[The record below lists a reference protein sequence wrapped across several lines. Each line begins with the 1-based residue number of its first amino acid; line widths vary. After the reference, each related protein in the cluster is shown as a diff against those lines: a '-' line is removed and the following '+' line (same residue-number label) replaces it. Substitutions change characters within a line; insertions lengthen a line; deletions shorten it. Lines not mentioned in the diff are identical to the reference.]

1 MQPYNYFPAGYNP
14 YQQYQGFGGQSMQS
28 PAAQTSQPPVS
39 TMGGFIPVQNE
50 NEARMYPLAP
60 GTSATF
66 IDENAPYCYT
76 KTLGASQLDRPTF
89 KKFRLVEELDSAQ
102 NAPQGSQSD
111 VSNMGIDLT
120 QYAKKADMDAMAARM
135 SVLERMVSNYE
146 QSSDARKANRT
157 AATADKPTASALT
170 DQE

>member
-14 YQQYQGFGGQSMQS
+14 YQQYQGGFNGQSTPVQ
-28 PAAQTSQPPVS
+28 AQQSQPPVS

-50 NEARMYPLAP
+50 NEARMYPIAP

-66 IDENAPYCYT
+66 IDENSPYCYT

-89 KKFRLVEELDSAQ
+89 KKFRLVEETETSQD
-102 NAPQGSQSD
+102 APQSSQAALQ
-111 VSNMGIDLT
+111 NGGIDLSAYAT
-120 QYAKKADMDAMAARM
+120 QADMDALAARM
-135 SVLERMVSNYE
+135 SNLERMVSKYE
-146 QSSDARKANRT
+146 QSSNARKANYT
-157 AATADKPTASALT
+157 TATADKSTASTLT

>member
-14 YQQYQGFGGQSMQS
+14 YQQYQGGFNGQSTPVQ
-28 PAAQTSQPPVS
+28 AQQSQPPVS

-50 NEARMYPLAP
+50 NEARMYRLAP

-76 KTLGASQLDRPTF
+76 KTEGVSQLDRPIF
-89 KKFRLVEELDSAQ
+89 KRFRLVEETDTPQ
-102 NAPQGSQSD
+102 DAPQGSQAALQ
-111 VSNMGIDLT
+111 NGGIDLSAYAT
-120 QYAKKADMDAMAARM
+120 QADMDALAARM
-135 SVLERMVSNYE
+135 SVIERMVSKYE
-146 QSSDARKANRT
+146 QSSDARKASCT
-157 AATADKPTASALT
+157 AATADKPTASTLT

>member
-1 MQPYNYFPAGYNP
+1 MQYGYYPNAYCP
-14 YQQYQGFGGQSMQS
+14 QYQTQSMQ
-28 PAAQTSQPPVS
+28 AQTTQPPVS

-50 NEARMYPLAP
+50 NEARMYRLAP

-76 KTLGASQLDRPTF
+76 KTEGVSQLDRPIF
-89 KKFRLVEELDSAQ
+89 KRFRLVEETDTPQ
-102 NAPQGSQSD
+102 DAPQGTQKG
-111 VSNMGIDLT
+111 VSNGGIDLSSYAT
-120 QYAKKADMDAMAARM
+120 QADMDALAARM
-135 SVLERMVSNYE
+135 SALERMVSKYE
-146 QSSDARKANRT
+146 QSSDAKQANRT

>member
-1 MQPYNYFPAGYNP
+1 MQYGYYPNAYYP
-14 YQQYQGFGGQSMQS
+14 QYQAQSMQ
-28 PAAQTSQPPVS
+28 AQTSQPPVNS
-39 TMGGFIPVQNE
+39 MGGFIPVQNE
-50 NEARMYPLAP
+50 NEARMYPIAP

-89 KKFRLVEELDSAQ
+89 KKFRLVEETETSQD
-102 NAPQGSQSD
+102 APQGTQSG
-111 VSNMGIDLT
+111 VSNGGIDLSAYAT
-120 QYAKKADMDAMAARM
+120 QADMDALVARM
-135 SVLERMVSNYE
+135 SVLERMVSKYE
-146 QSSDARKANRT
+146 QSSDARKASRT

>member
-1 MQPYNYFPAGYNP
+1 MQPYNGFYPASYTP
-14 YQQYQGFGGQSMQS
+14 YSQFQNSYGQSPMQ
-28 PAAQTSQPPVS
+28 AQQNQPSVS
-39 TMGGFIPVQNE
+39 SMGGFIPVQSE

-102 NAPQGSQSD
+102 NTPQGSQSD

-120 QYAKKADMDAMAARM
+120 QYAKKADMDALTARM
-135 SVLERMVSNYE
+135 DTLQEAFE
-146 QSSDARKANRT
+146 KLKGDAGA
-157 AATADKPTASALT
+157 
-170 DQE
+170 